1 MKNPQALLNRLEAQV
16 REDLDSQ
23 RRVQSILDALAG
35 VVRSGSPVE
44 IAGHFGGLKREIQC
58 GSERATRRTTLFQ
71 ALAVQ
76 FGVPTSMV
84 TLSSIAE
91 RAGPAGEQL
100 CALRLELRAAAALV
114 VRTHRKLAATLRCQR
129 RILNDALAILLSDK
143 SGMSGESG
151 NPLIEEG
158 TLVDASV

>member
-1 MKNPQALLNRLEAQV
+1 VKNAQSLLNRLEAQV
-16 REDLDSQ
+16 REDLDAQ
-23 RRVQSILDALAG
+23 RRVQSILDALLG
-35 VVRSGSPVE
+35 VVRSGSPAE
-44 IAGHFGGLKREIQC
+44 ITAHFGGLKREIES
-58 GSERATRRTTLFQ
+58 GSERAARRTALFQ

-76 FGVPTSMV
+76 LGVPASMV

-91 RAGPAGEQL
+91 RAGPAGEHL
-100 CALRLELRAAAALV
+100 CELRVELRAAAALV

-129 RILNDALAILLSDK
+129 RIMNDALAILLSDK
-143 SGMSGESG
+143 SGESG